1 MDTYSEESDRQHR
14 KTMVDDQS
22 ARPLPRHVAII
33 MDGNGRWAT
42 QHGLPRAL
50 GHREGVKALKPL
62 VKESARLG
70 IGVLTVYA
78 FSTENWTRPTPEINT
93 LMALLEEFLHQE
105 TPELKA
111 EGVRIQ
117 TIGNTAALPESA
129 QRALSWA
136 RAETANETRMILN
149 LALNYGGRDEL
160 VRAVNRWVNDPS
172 IPKPERTLDASTL
185 EHYLDTAGLPDPD
198 LLIRSSGELR
208 LSNFLLWQLAYA
220 EIYITDTLWPDFT
233 AEEFNQ
239 ALVTYKQRARRFGGL
254 G

>member
-1 MDTYSEESDRQHR
+1 MDTHSEESARQNHGA
-14 KTMVDDQS
+14 MDDS
-22 ARPLPRHVAII
+22 TDRPLPKHVAII

-42 QHGLPRAL
+42 KHGLPRVY
-50 GHREGVKALKPL
+50 GHREGVKTLKPL

-70 IGVLTVYA
+70 IEVLTVYA
-78 FSTENWTRPTPEINT
+78 FSTENWTRPALEVDT
-93 LMALLEEFLHQE
+93 LMSLLEEFLHQE

-117 TIGNTAALPESA
+117 TIGNIAELPQSA
-129 QRALSWA
+129 QRALTWA
-136 RAETANETRMILN
+136 RAETAQENRMILN

-160 VRAVNRWVNDPS
+160 VRAVNRWLNDANIS
-172 IPKPERTLDASTL
+172 SRERKLDTSTL

-239 ALVTYKQRARRFGGL
+239 ALVTYQQRARRFGGL

>member
-1 MDTYSEESDRQHR
+1 MDTYSEESDRQHHEAGEDSP
-14 KTMVDDQS
+14 V
-22 ARPLPRHVAII
+22 RPLPKHVAII

-42 QHGLPRAL
+42 KHGLPRVY
-50 GHREGVKALKPL
+50 GHREGVKTLKPL

-70 IGVLTVYA
+70 IEVLTVYA
-78 FSTENWTRPTPEINT
+78 FSTENWSRPALEVNT
-93 LMALLEEFLHQE
+93 LMSLLEEFLHQE

-117 TIGNTAALPESA
+117 TIGNIAELPESA

-136 RAETANETRMILN
+136 RTETAPESRMILN

-160 VRAVNRWVNDPS
+160 VRAVNRWLNDS
-172 IPKPERTLDASTL
+172 YIPNAGRKLDTATL

-233 AEEFNQ
+233 PKEFNH
-239 ALVTYKQRARRFGGL
+239 ALVTYQQRARRFGGL